1 MFEKEIDR
9 LYSLIIDRTIGKAE
23 KISVKEILAAE
34 IPKPIQ
40 VLIRVDIENKLDDEI
55 KTKFINSRFNFS
67 HPEVISLQNQINS
80 ILVLNYL
87 FIRNEYLE
95 TIQDAI
101 HLIFNYL
108 VRPHWTLINY
118 IYDNTNQ
125 VSSEQILKT
134 LRMFSPYDYLKTL
147 LSKIIKERN
156 IKYLTIDEFSTLIWK
171 CDREYIRRKDGYQL
185 ANLIT
190 PLYEYVN
197 YGMRNINTPI
207 NIKGLIKFFE
217 DKNLLSISKR
227 LNIELQRDVNEL
239 SLDDLTLILEDLRQN
254 SETFEAEPLQKEE
267 QINSK
272 SDIPQT
278 QSSEKELKIS
288 IVTEQNE
295 SNKISLEPLENLIDE
310 EDKKRFI
317 KKIFKK
323 NEKDFEDAISEINKM
338 KSWKE
343 ASKYIDEI
351 YILNDVDL
359 YSPEAVKFTDITY
372 RRFYPNSEQ

>member
-23 KISVKEILAAE
+23 KISVKEVLAAE

-40 VLIRVDIENKLDDEI
+40 ILIRVDIENKLEEEI

-80 ILVLNYL
+80 ILVLNYI
-87 FIRNEYLE
+87 FIRDEYLE
-95 TIQDAI
+95 TIQDSI

-108 VRPHWTLINY
+108 IRPQWTLINY

-125 VSSEQILKT
+125 VSSEQIMKI
-134 LRMFSPYDYLKTL
+134 LRMFGAYDYLKTL
-147 LSKIIKERN
+147 LSKIIKEKN
-156 IKYLTIDEFSTLIWK
+156 IKYLTNDEFKSLIWK
-171 CDREYIRRKDGYQL
+171 CDREYIRRKDGYQI
-185 ANLIT
+185 ANLTSAI
-190 PLYEYVN
+190 YEYIN
-197 YGMRNINTPI
+197 YGTRNINAPI

-217 DKNLLSISKR
+217 DKNLLSISNR
-227 LNIELQRDVNEL
+227 LNIELKRDVNEI
-239 SLDDLTLILEDLRQN
+239 SLDDLGIILEDLRQN
-254 SETFEAEPLQKEE
+254 SGAFEAEPLQNVESK
-267 QINSK
+267 NLK
-272 SDIPQT
+272 SDIQKT
-278 QSSEKELKIS
+278 QASEDELKIS
-288 IVTEQNE
+288 IAIEQNDAD
-295 SNKISLEPLENLIDE
+295 KTTFEPLENLISD

-323 NEKDFEDAISEINKM
+323 NEKDYQDAIDEINKM
-338 KSWKE
+338 KTWKE

-359 YSPEAVKFTDITY
+359 YSPEAIKFTDITY
-372 RRFYPNSEQ
+372 RRFYPNLEK

>member
-239 SLDDLTLILEDLRQN
+239 SLEDLTIILEDLRQN

>member
-23 KISVKEILAAE
+23 KISIKEILAAE

-40 VLIRVDIENKLDDEI
+40 VLIRVDTENKLDDEI

-239 SLDDLTLILEDLRQN
+239 SLDDLTIILEDLRQN

-288 IVTEQNE
+288 MVTEQNE